1 MFNESWISLSILL
14 ILIALVLSQGELIL
28 LSVLLLTIIPTSW
41 MWNRYVLR
49 GLRVERILEH
59 ERVFAGDTTHVTIRV
74 TNRKILPVA
83 WLKLEDNF
91 PQKLIVQGRELSPS
105 SEPLAATL
113 TIYATLRWYERVSWT
128 YTLACPQRGFYFFG
142 PTHRRSGDLFGLF
155 MIEDDVPLYHRLIVY
170 PQVQPL
176 EAFGLPPRNPLGE
189 QRARYPLFEDPSRTV
204 GIRGYTPDDPFRRI
218 HWKASARQ
226 QALQVRVY
234 EPSETAVVG
243 ILLNVATYEQFWL
256 GIDTEVQEAVIRL
269 AASLAYEAF
278 QEGYAVGLIA
288 NGAVPQSDRPIKVLP
303 SRESGQLARVLEA
316 LAAVSSFA
324 LGHIDRLVAQESR
337 SLPWGTTLVVIT
349 AIVRDNL
356 LLELA
361 RLIQAGRR
369 VVLISLDIA
378 PSSLDLPGALVYD
391 VSQSMIYREADSAAR
406 PINQANRPPDSS
418 GTDSSGDILNIWHEM
433 PSKGAAI

>member
-1 MFNESWISLSILL
+1 MILL
-14 ILIALVLSQGELIL
+14 A
-28 LSVLLLTIIPTSW
+28 VLLLTIVPGSW
-41 MWNRYVLR
+41 LWNRFALR

-59 ERVFAGDTTHVTIRV
+59 ERVFAGDTTHITLRV

-91 PQKLIVQGRELSPS
+91 PQKLPVQGRELSPS
-105 SEPLAATL
+105 SEPLAGIL
-113 TIYATLRWYERVSWT
+113 TIFASLRWYERVSWT

-142 PTHRRSGDLFGLF
+142 PTHRRSGDIFGLF
-155 MIEDDVPLYHRLIVY
+155 MTEDDIPLYDRLIVY
-170 PQVQPL
+170 PAVQPL
-176 EAFGLPPRNPLGE
+176 AAFGLPPRNPLGE
-189 QRARYPLFEDPSRTV
+189 QRAPHPLFEDPSRTV
-204 GIRGYTPDDPFRRI
+204 GIRPYTPVDSFKRI

-256 GIDTEVQEAVIRL
+256 GIDTGVQEAVIRL

-324 LGHIDRLVAQESR
+324 LGHIDQLVAQESR
-337 SLPWGTTLVVIT
+337 SLPWGTTLVVIS
-349 AIVRDNL
+349 AVVRDAL

-361 RLIQAGRR
+361 RLIRAGRR
-369 VVLISLDIA
+369 VVLISLDGA
-378 PSSLDLPGALVYD
+378 PSSLDLPGGLVYD
-391 VSQSMIYREADSAAR
+391 VSQSMMYAE
-406 PINQANRPPDSS
+406 
-418 GTDSSGDILNIWHEM
+418 T
-433 PSKGAAI
+433 GAST